1 MCLQSRCCAPISQ
14 WFHPFVKPDGRSA
27 SLQCCAVAD
36 EISLKNFRR
45 IHSISLH
52 FLGGQRRNMNT
63 ATTLSAKLLLL
74 RAVDST

>member
-14 WFHPFVKPDGRSA
+14 WSHPFVKPDSRSA
-27 SLQCCAVAD
+27 SPQCCAVAD
-36 EISLKNFRR
+36 EISIKTFRR
-45 IHSISLH
+45 IHSTSLH
-52 FLGGQRRNMNT
+52 FLGGQRRNMNA